1 MTAAAA
7 HYLSVVDSSSM
18 RLNLSWLAARALYV
32 DDDDDDTCVLD
43 SPLKAIKSS
52 PI

>member
-7 HYLSVVDSSSM
+7 HYLSVVNSSSM

-32 DDDDDDTCVLD
+32 DDDDDTCVLD
-43 SPLKAIKSS
+43 APLKAIKSS